1 VAGKI
6 IGGVLTSTANK
17 TLGGDY
23 VGDIDMKL
31 RFFSDSPTQEKD
43 SSYLRIPISLD
54 RWIKDLSLVFGYT
67 QDQSENPTYDQAL
80 EAGLNY
86 TIPVFDESD
95 KKQPNHYDPK
105 LDFSGSFI
113 SRRYVTALE
122 TDANENRIEKNIGF
136 HYTYSFWAPCL
147 LGLGNCPASKET
159 KNRKEAKHGV
169 TAFYRVL
176 LFLSLA

>member
-1 VAGKI
+1 LPLYHTGRERSYQRP
-6 IGGVLTSTANK
+6 GVQLIFE
-17 TLGGDY
+17 Y
-23 VGDIDMKL
+23 
-31 RFFSDSPTQEKD
+31 
-43 SSYLRIPISLD
+43 
-54 RWIKDLSLVFGYT
+54 KDLSLFFCYNK
-67 QDQSENPTYDQAL
+67 DQSENPSYDQAL

-147 LGLGNCPASKET
+147 LGLGNCPSPQKKIKTE
-159 KNRKEAKHGV
+159 KEAKHE
-169 TAFYRVL
+169 
-176 LFLSLA
+176 